1 MFGCVSLRPFEQLSL
16 MMQQA
21 KAVDSEGRDVYVVPE
36 NAPRLALPIS
46 FVAGAGNQLF
56 FPETCIRT
64 QSWLSAF
71 NDPALYTRHIFDG
84 YAHMD
89 LFIGRDAARDVFPYL
104 ITQLERADPRQ
115 R

>member
-1 MFGCVSLRPFEQLSL
+1 
-16 MMQQA
+16 
-21 KAVDSEGRDVYVVPE
+21 VDSEGRDVYLVPE
-36 NAPRLALPIS
+36 KAKRLALPIS

-64 QSWLSAF
+64 QRWLSAF

-89 LFIGRDAARDVFPYL
+89 LFIGRDAARDVYPYL
-104 ITQLERADPRQ
+104 ITQLERADPTQ